1 MFCNSQLCGCRLH
14 SVSIRPLCG
23 SKVCWSADKLD
34 FDAAAKVLP
43 LLLQVYSVSVSPYF
57 GSAAP
62 KPTDKLNGDVAIS
75 FSCSP
80 ANTHQLI
87 ELALAE
93 VQALQVRCPQAARAT
108 CVVATRI
115 RAKGALKWL
124 DADEPSGRQPFAPS
138 QSQGEAGCT
147 DIACIRQGRRLL

>member
-1 MFCNSQLCGCRLH
+1 MH
-14 SVSIRPLCG
+14 
-23 SKVCWSADKLD
+23 
-34 FDAAAKVLP
+34 LP

-93 VQALQVRCPQAARAT
+93 VQALQVGGPLIAGTACL
-108 CVVATRI
+108 
-115 RAKGALKWL
+115 G
-124 DADEPSGRQPFAPS
+124 GRTNL
-138 QSQGEAGCT
+138 GKGCT
-147 DIACIRQGRRLL
+147 ETRCCR